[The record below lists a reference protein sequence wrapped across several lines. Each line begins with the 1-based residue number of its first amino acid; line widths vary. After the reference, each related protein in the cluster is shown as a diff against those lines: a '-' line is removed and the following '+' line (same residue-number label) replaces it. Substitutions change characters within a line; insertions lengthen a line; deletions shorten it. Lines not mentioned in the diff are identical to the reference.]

1 VDNYGIQNGLDTDA
15 VSDATNSSNTN
26 NGTLRMMNRF
36 PGGISIDHYISK
48 LVNTSKIDTK
58 IERLAMDIAQKTYD
72 HLLADGKAPNG
83 LAAAYIYLA
92 AILLGVNLL
101 QMDVSNLAGVTE
113 VTIRNRCKD
122 VLTNFKIT
130 IVVKPLVK
138 M

>member
-1 VDNYGIQNGLDTDA
+1 
-15 VSDATNSSNTN
+15 
-26 NGTLRMMNRF
+26 
-36 PGGISIDHYISK
+36 
-48 LVNTSKIDTK
+48 
-58 IERLAMDIAQKTYD
+58 
-72 HLLADGKAPNG
+72 

-130 IVVKPLVK
+130 IVVRPVVK
-138 M
+138 T